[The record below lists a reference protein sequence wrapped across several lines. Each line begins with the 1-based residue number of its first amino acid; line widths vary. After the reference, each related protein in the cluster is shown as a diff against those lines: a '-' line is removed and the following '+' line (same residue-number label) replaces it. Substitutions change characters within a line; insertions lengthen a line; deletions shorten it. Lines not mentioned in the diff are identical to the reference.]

1 MSTTENVPEDP
12 FADFQWKNSEV
23 SEMRKGIEKWKPAQ
37 TATRRTIEKNLV
49 EVFLQRRGLDTPF
62 LAGFVQKKCS
72 LWFSNHTADRQE
84 GTPDWCGL
92 RLFTGRG
99 LWYSKH
105 FKDVEEKA
113 GKDASFGMK
122 NSQAAEMWKKLD
134 EEEQEEW
141 LDLAAEYNTKPPP
154 PDFQREYGCVCNY
167 ANKNMVHIVEEFIKF
182 MFRVCGAA
190 VFVYTTRPAI
200 GGQYMETADALQK
213 HQLWDT
219 NTKVACLETF
229 SRLLG
234 MIGDAD
240 PPALRDQNLFRRQ
253 RRDRSSTVAF
263 KHMYGLP
270 QPFHSSHNGKKMT
283 SKEVYAHGCDFFRL
297 HLSLATGDGVLL
309 NSVPWSTIKPELEK
323 YIPEDYLTSEFKD
336 KFDCMSKMSIKAQN
350 NWFQYILQTEASLPA
365 PEDYAEPGPGEVFQV
380 PEGRFH
386 LLRGLHKPTA
396 DHIPGQ
402 YRALYVDDVTESV
415 SGNGAEAGPSKKS
428 RRGGK
433 SKRNTDGEYSTGK
446 RTSRKRG
453 KTAKRKG
460 KGKGKGPSSDDEEND
475 NFFENEA
482 DKEDREEDEFEELQS
497 GDGDHDE
504 SGDDTDSDKEGR
516 KNEEEDEDGDGDE
529 VRSRSRTPAL
539 TRHPLLRRKTMTAQ
553 GLRSPVV
560 RRTTVLPAERPAPYG
575 VKPGGVVPFL
585 ESLCAETQYQNLL
598 TRVAKALETKVD
610 IPPIPA
616 APWATWANVHGFVG
630 HDLYNDAQEVVRLLD
645 WIGDQSDLL
654 GVRTPRPRL
663 PSSERLPRRVPP
675 PEFDSGDD
683 FGQSALTL
691 LRCGA
696 GNLLKGSFP
705 ERMNVLCDMMELT
718 LEAGW
723 KPKRTGPMPRPVK
736 KKGKAAD
743 NGAGPSSSTLPGNGT
758 TDETEGT
765 TGTKVAGAAPKQLQ
779 QPPVYPGHCRGAR
792 GGVKITSTPPTR
804 AVDVP
809 KQAPGGSSGNDTG
822 ARQRTTR
829 QSILHF
835 GHSMLDV
842 FGQYNGYSARRI
854 WDRVTETAQSEVCLV
869 TVVAN
874 SDQEVVPQMEAIL
887 VAMIGGL
894 PVPYNLQCNPGDRPG
909 NVWGDMFVQEFRDLP
924 VLRWS
929 DDLHH
934 RVEDSP
940 TSYFQPNITEDAT
953 NRCSVMACQ
962 ELEQGRPLTATAS
975 FNIRLDVTN
984 LYIHWEEVGK
994 NPCENDTVRI
1004 GDGSWDMDCRW
1015 NTGLSRQIHRKR
1027 LFQLVILLLRGY
1039 TAAQLQSQTCR
1050 QSLLHGV
1057 ENEDV
1062 EITPWSTVVVRHE
1075 CKKDDEH
1082 AMSLPTDYDNAL
1094 SHLLSVAS

>member
-240 PPALRDQNLFRRQ
+240 PP
-253 RRDRSSTVAF
+253 
-263 KHMYGLP
+263 
-270 QPFHSSHNGKKMT
+270 PFHSSHNGKKMT

-415 SGNGAEAGPSKKS
+415 SGNGAEAGGAASPRGTRMASIPPGS
-428 RRGGK
+428 VRVVNGARRR
-433 SKRNTDGEYSTGK
+433 SARA
-446 RTSRKRG
+446 R
-453 KTAKRKG
+453 AKGRD
-460 KGKGKGPSSDDEEND
+460 PPPDEEND

-497 GDGDHDE
+497 GDVTRRVG
-504 SGDDTDSDKEGR
+504 

-529 VRSRSRTPAL
+529 VRKSLEDTGIDETP
-539 TRHPLLRRKTMTAQ
+539 TAASEDYD
-553 GLRSPVV
+553 G
-560 RRTTVLPAERPAPYG
+560 
-575 VKPGGVVPFL
+575 
-585 ESLCAETQYQNLL
+585 
-598 TRVAKALETKVD
+598 
-610 IPPIPA
+610 PA

-645 WIGDQSDLL
+645 WIGDQSVREDLD
-654 GVRTPRPRL
+654 
-663 PSSERLPRRVPP
+663 RV
-675 PEFDSGDD
+675 S
-683 FGQSALTL
+683 
-691 LRCGA
+691 
-696 GNLLKGSFP
+696 
-705 ERMNVLCDMMELT
+705 V
-718 LEAGW
+718 
-723 KPKRTGPMPRPVK
+723 
-736 KKGKAAD
+736 
-743 NGAGPSSSTLPGNGT
+743 
-758 TDETEGT
+758 
-765 TGTKVAGAAPKQLQ
+765 
-779 QPPVYPGHCRGAR
+779 
-792 GGVKITSTPPTR
+792 
-804 AVDVP
+804 
-809 KQAPGGSSGNDTG
+809 
-822 ARQRTTR
+822 QR
-829 QSILHF
+829 ICL
-835 GHSMLDV
+835 V
-842 FGQYNGYSARRI
+842 FGLLAR
-854 WDRVTETAQSEVCLV
+854 D
-869 TVVAN
+869 
-874 SDQEVVPQMEAIL
+874 
-887 VAMIGGL
+887 
-894 PVPYNLQCNPGDRPG
+894 
-909 NVWGDMFVQEFRDLP
+909 
-924 VLRWS
+924 
-929 DDLHH
+929 
-934 RVEDSP
+934 
-940 TSYFQPNITEDAT
+940 
-953 NRCSVMACQ
+953 
-962 ELEQGRPLTATAS
+962 
-975 FNIRLDVTN
+975 
-984 LYIHWEEVGK
+984 
-994 NPCENDTVRI
+994 
-1004 GDGSWDMDCRW
+1004 
-1015 NTGLSRQIHRKR
+1015 SRQANDFRESP
-1027 LFQLVILLLRGY
+1027 LRRNS
-1039 TAAQLQSQTCR
+1039 TAEMISGRA
-1050 QSLLHGV
+1050 
-1057 ENEDV
+1057 
-1062 EITPWSTVVVRHE
+1062 P
-1075 CKKDDEH
+1075 
-1082 AMSLPTDYDNAL
+1082 
-1094 SHLLSVAS
+1094 

>member
-154 PDFQREYGCVCNY
+154 PDFQRDY

-200 GGQYMETADALQK
+200 GGQVNTHFDDTTQYMETADALQK

-453 KTAKRKG
+453 KMAKRKG
-460 KGKGKGPSSDDEEND
+460 KGKGKGPSSSDEEND

-529 VRSRSRTPAL
+529 VRKSLEDTGIDETPTAASEDYDGPGYVDVRTP
-539 TRHPLLRRKTMTAQ
+539 PPS

-645 WIGDQSDLL
+645 WIGDQSVREDLD
-654 GVRTPRPRL
+654 
-663 PSSERLPRRVPP
+663 RVSVQRICLVFGLLARDSRQANDFREESPP

-779 QPPVYPGHCRGAR
+779 QPPV
-792 GGVKITSTPPTR
+792 
-804 AVDVP
+804 
-809 KQAPGGSSGNDTG
+809 
-822 ARQRTTR
+822 
-829 QSILHF
+829 
-835 GHSMLDV
+835 
-842 FGQYNGYSARRI
+842 
-854 WDRVTETAQSEVCLV
+854 
-869 TVVAN
+869 
-874 SDQEVVPQMEAIL
+874 
-887 VAMIGGL
+887 
-894 PVPYNLQCNPGDRPG
+894 
-909 NVWGDMFVQEFRDLP
+909 
-924 VLRWS
+924 
-929 DDLHH
+929 
-934 RVEDSP
+934 
-940 TSYFQPNITEDAT
+940 
-953 NRCSVMACQ
+953 
-962 ELEQGRPLTATAS
+962 
-975 FNIRLDVTN
+975 
-984 LYIHWEEVGK
+984 
-994 NPCENDTVRI
+994 
-1004 GDGSWDMDCRW
+1004 
-1015 NTGLSRQIHRKR
+1015 
-1027 LFQLVILLLRGY
+1027 
-1039 TAAQLQSQTCR
+1039 
-1050 QSLLHGV
+1050 
-1057 ENEDV
+1057 
-1062 EITPWSTVVVRHE
+1062 
-1075 CKKDDEH
+1075 
-1082 AMSLPTDYDNAL
+1082 
-1094 SHLLSVAS
+1094 